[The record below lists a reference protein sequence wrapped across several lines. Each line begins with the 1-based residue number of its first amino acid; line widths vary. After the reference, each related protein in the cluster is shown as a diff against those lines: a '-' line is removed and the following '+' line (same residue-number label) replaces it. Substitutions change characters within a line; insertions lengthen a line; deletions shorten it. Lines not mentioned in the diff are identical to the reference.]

1 MTVLPF
7 TSRTK
12 RLPTRASLAAVPAL
26 ASGSFASPSG
36 RSGSFLGTFRL
47 ERCTV
52 RFGQLAAAGVF
63 TGQLFDAD
71 GQPIGF
77 SARRKT
83 TAADVIMSRTALLV
97 RVRPGTV
104 NLLGFDVEVREVHI
118 DAKGTHCENAVRA
131 ALALTNQ
138 LPDERG
144 ASRCEVKDIRAL
156 RPSPQTRPR
165 RSG

>member
-12 RLPTRASLAAVPAL
+12 TSLTGLAWAAVPAMVN
-26 ASGSFASPSG
+26 GCFAPPSG
-36 RSGSFLGTFRL
+36 GSGTFLGTFRL

-83 TAADVIMSRTALLV
+83 TAADVITTRTALLV
-97 RVRPGTV
+97 RIRPGNV
-104 NLLGFDVEVREVHI
+104 DLLGFDVELREVHV
-118 DAKGTHCENAVRA
+118 DAQGTRFESAVRS
-131 ALALTNQ
+131 ALDLSSQ
-138 LPDERG
+138 PPDEGEAGCCTVR
-144 ASRCEVKDIRAL
+144 DIRAL
-156 RPSPQTRPR
+156 RPSPPTRPR
-165 RSG
+165 HSR

>member
-12 RLPTRASLAAVPAL
+12 RSPIGAPWAAGPAIV
-26 ASGSFASPSG
+26 SGSFAPPSG
-36 RSGSFLGTFRL
+36 GSGTFLGTYRL

-63 TGQLFDAD
+63 TGQFFDAD

-83 TAADVIMSRTALLV
+83 TAADVITTRTALLI
-97 RVRPGTV
+97 RIRPGNV
-104 NLLGFDVEVREVHI
+104 DLLGFNVEVREVHI
-118 DAKGTHCENAVRA
+118 DVQGTRFESAVRA
-131 ALALTNQ
+131 ALNLANQ
-138 LPDERG
+138 LPGERG
-144 ASRCEVKDIRAL
+144 AGTCAVNEIAL
-156 RPSPQTRPR
+156 RPSPPTRPR
-165 RSG
+165 LRW